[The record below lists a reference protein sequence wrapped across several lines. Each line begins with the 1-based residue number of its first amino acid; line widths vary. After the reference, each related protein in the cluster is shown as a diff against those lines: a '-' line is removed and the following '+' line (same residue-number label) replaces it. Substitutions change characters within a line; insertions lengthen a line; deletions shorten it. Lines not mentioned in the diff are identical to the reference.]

1 MADPSADLEHVFGAA
16 YRLPATGSTTL
27 GRSRR
32 LVGQPSH
39 GSVGP
44 SPGLVS
50 PRPDRVGPAPDPKG
64 GEMRLGTL
72 LLIIIIVLLV
82 LYFMRGRRGR
92 L

>member
-1 MADPSADLEHVFGAA
+1 
-16 YRLPATGSTTL
+16 
-27 GRSRR
+27 
-32 LVGQPSH
+32 
-39 GSVGP
+39 
-44 SPGLVS
+44 LVS